1 MSILETESHTACRF
15 STASF
20 LAVGF
25 SSSIYIDHFEKV
37 ERTRLSVVAY
47 K

>member
-1 MSILETESHTACRF
+1 MSILGTGSHTACRF

-25 SSSIYIDHFEKV
+25 RSSIYIDHSETV
-37 ERTRLSVVAY
+37 GRATLSIVAC